1 VVNPLLARADFR
13 SQGDGA
19 LAAGVFRDRAS
30 WQAGGMTTG
39 PLFVG
44 MSGRV
49 GRLIRPALPPDAL
62 CARRTGA
69 GGGMDGGMD
78 WDILAGPAPLLGL
91 ADRIGPPRAL
101 VMLAGNTPAT
111 GSDMTLNVALA
122 QAAMQAARAAGVGRV
137 LLASSSAVY
146 AGHRDSPW
154 HEGDAPAPAGAY
166 GAAKLAM
173 EAAAAPFRDAGLSV
187 CALRIGNVAGADA
200 LLLNAPGPIRLDRF
214 AEGEAATTGDGP
226 VRSYIGPAT
235 LARVLLA
242 LSNDGGDLPPVLNL
256 AAPRPVTMQAL
267 TEAAGMEWTWVP
279 AGPKAAR
286 RVVLDCAAL
295 AARVHFDDTDS
306 DPAAMV
312 AQWRAA
318 RRAG

>member
-1 VVNPLLARADFR
+1 
-13 SQGDGA
+13 
-19 LAAGVFRDRAS
+19 
-30 WQAGGMTTG
+30 MTTG

-62 CARRTGA
+62 CARRIGA
-69 GGGMDGGMD
+69 GKGGMDGGMD
-78 WDILAGPAPLLGL
+78 WDILAGPGPLLRL
-91 ADRIGPPRAL
+91 ADRIGPPQAL

-122 QAAMQAARAAGVGRV
+122 RAAMQAARAAGVGRV

-146 AGHRDSPW
+146 AGHRDRPW
-154 HEGDAPAPAGAY
+154 HEGDVPAPTGAY

-173 EAAAAPFRDAGLSV
+173 EEAAAPFRDAGLSV

-214 AEGEAATTGDGP
+214 APGDATGTGNGP

-242 LSNDGGDLPPVLNL
+242 LCDDGGDLPPVLNL

-267 TEAAGMEWTWVP
+267 TEAAGMDWTWVP
-279 AGPKAAR
+279 AGPNAAQ

-295 AARVHFDDTDS
+295 AARVQFYDTDS